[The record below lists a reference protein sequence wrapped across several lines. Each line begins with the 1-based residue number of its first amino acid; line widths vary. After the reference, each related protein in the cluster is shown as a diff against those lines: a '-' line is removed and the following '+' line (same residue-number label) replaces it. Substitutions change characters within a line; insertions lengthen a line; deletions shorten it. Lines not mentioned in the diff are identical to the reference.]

1 MDKSAVQKITK
12 QVTRKFPEMAGVRPS
27 LKRNPCAK
35 NAADHYELTFKGTAE
50 LPGGKTMR
58 RVVRVI
64 ADAKGRIL
72 RMSTSK

>member
-1 MDKSAVQKITK
+1 MDKSTLAKITRK
-12 QVTRKFPEMAGVRPS
+12 VARKFPEMEGVRPS
-27 LKRNPCAK
+27 LKRKCESN
-35 NAADHYELTFKGTAE
+35 NILQYEVTFKGSAE

-64 ADAKGRIL
+64 ADEKGRIL

>member
-1 MDKSAVQKITK
+1 MDKSTIVKLSK
-12 QVTRKFPEMAGVRPS
+12 QVARKFPEMEGVRPS
-27 LKRNPCAK
+27 LKRTCESN
-35 NAADHYELTFKGTAE
+35 NGTNYELIFKGSAE

-64 ADAKGRIL
+64 ANKKGRII

>member
-1 MDKSAVQKITK
+1 MDKSTISKLTN
-12 QVTRKFPEMAGVRPS
+12 QVIRKFPEMEGVRPS
-27 LKRNPCAK
+27 VKRKSGSGNGAQ
-35 NAADHYELTFKGTAE
+35 YELTFKSSAQ

-64 ADAKGRIL
+64 ADEKGRIL